1 MIEEETKMYILIRT
15 KHHNKWSKSEEL
27 RLKLLRK
34 KKKNNACNK
43 KKYSKVN
50 VNAPRR
56 KTRPLSWLENQ
67 QLSASDQILSWD
79 LSPPTRDE
87 Q

>member
-15 KHHNKWSKSEEL
+15 KHPNKWSKSEEL

-34 KKKNNACNK
+34 KNNACNK
-43 KKYSKVN
+43 KKYFKVN

>member
-56 KTRPLSWLENQ
+56 KTRPLSWLERLLESFFLGHSLSHSNQ
-67 QLSASDQILSWD
+67 C
-79 LSPPTRDE
+79 
-87 Q
+87 